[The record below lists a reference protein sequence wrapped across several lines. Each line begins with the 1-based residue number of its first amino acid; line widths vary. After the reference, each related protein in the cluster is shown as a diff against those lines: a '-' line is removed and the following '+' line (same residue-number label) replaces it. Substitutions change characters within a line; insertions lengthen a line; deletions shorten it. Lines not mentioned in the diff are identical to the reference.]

1 MSQRFKNRNP
11 RGQTMTI
18 QHIDEATFQ
27 PIEQAP
33 SDAPAV
39 ETELPVTESSP
50 DTIAA
55 EAVAEEPVAEEVV
68 IAEPV
73 GEVTVQTEV
82 PVVEVKL
89 PEPTPVPVVEKQPE
103 SVQPVVQTTGDSDA
117 DFLAGVRLTGT
128 PLQKSI
134 IGALDLFCDRMAPR
148 KPITEEAAIRA
159 QGDLL
164 GWFERILNAPIGEFK
179 QAWAVVLLYF
189 KVNHGNSNSPSSYS
203 ALSEYRSASFLDKWA
218 DEDRSIAFVD
228 LMTLARATRVVET
241 RKHDIKRIALDRVA
255 PGFLDEEKLNK
266 LKNFYGV

>member
-11 RGQTMTI
+11 RGQTMTT
-18 QHIDEATFQ
+18 QHIDEAGFQ

>member
-1 MSQRFKNRNP
+1 
-11 RGQTMTI
+11 MTT
-18 QHIDEATFQ
+18 QNTDENTAQ
-27 PIEQAP
+27 PTEQVIA
-33 SDAPAV
+33 DASAV
-39 ETELPVTESSP
+39 ETEQPAVESP
-50 DTIAA
+50 P
-55 EAVAEEPVAEEVV
+55 EAVAAVEEPMAEAAIQPE
-68 IAEPV
+68 E
-73 GEVTVQTEV
+73 
-82 PVVEVKL
+82 PVVEVKQ
-89 PEPTPVPVVEKQPE
+89 PEPTPVPVVETPKQPE
-103 SVQPVVQTTGDSDA
+103 VAQPAVQATGDSDA

-134 IGALDLFCDRMAPR
+134 IDALDLFCDRMAPR

>member
-1 MSQRFKNRNP
+1 MSQKFKNRNP
-11 RGQTMTI
+11 RGQTMTT
-18 QHIDEATFQ
+18 QQTNETTEQ
-27 PIEQAP
+27 PIEHQLNEVT
-33 SDAPAV
+33 AV
-39 ETELPVTESSP
+39 EVEQPVLPEV
-50 DTIAA
+50 AA
-55 EAVAEEPVAEEVV
+55 AEPVAVVPVAEV
-68 IAEPV
+68 A
-73 GEVTVQTEV
+73 VQVEV
-82 PVVEVKL
+82 PVVEIKQ
-89 PEPTPVPVVEKQPE
+89 PEPVPAPVVEAPKQPE
-103 SVQPVVQTTGDSDA
+103 PAQPAPQSTGDADA

-134 IGALDLFCDRMAPR
+134 IAALDLFCDRMAPR

-164 GWFERILNAPIGEFK
+164 GWFDRILNAPIGEFK

-189 KVNHGNSNSPSSYS
+189 KVNHGNANSPSSYT

>member
-1 MSQRFKNRNP
+1 
-11 RGQTMTI
+11 MTI
-18 QHIDEATFQ
+18 QNIDEATSQ
-27 PIEQAP
+27 PTEQVP
-33 SDAPAV
+33 GDVPAV
-39 ETELPVTESSP
+39 ETEQPVTE
-50 DTIAA
+50 TAA
-55 EAVAEEPVAEEVV
+55 VEVVAEEPAAEEAT

-73 GEVTVQTEV
+73 AEIGLQAEVS
-82 PVVEVKL
+82 VVEAKQ
-89 PEPTPVPVVEKQPE
+89 PDPTPDPVVEKQPE
-103 SVQPVVQTTGDSDA
+103 PVQPVVQTTGDSDA

-128 PLQKSI
+128 PLQKNI
-134 IGALDLFCDRMAPR
+134 IAALDLFCDRMAPR
-148 KPITEEAAIRA
+148 KPITEEAALRA

-164 GWFERILNAPIGEFK
+164 GWFDRVLNAPIGEFK

-189 KVNHGNSNSPSSYS
+189 KVNHGNANSPSSYT
-203 ALSEYRSASFLDKWA
+203 ALSEYRSASFLDKWT